1 MAIVNY
7 SVTSPSL
14 TTAVEMELS
23 DADSERMIQWLMAAT
38 PYGTVTE
45 NVITDIPNPAWSPDQ
60 EDPLDPPEYIRGTC
74 LRPQQKPQ
82 PACRRS
88 RPSSRRRLF
97 RLLNLYNSN
106 EGNSSPGLYL
116 RSRGSYGLEV
126 QGWNDPRKPDCRNGN
141 SRWRSNRNPVHA

>member
-60 EDPLDPPEYIRGTC
+60 PDPLDPPEYIQQQSWVT
-74 LRPQQKPQ
+74 RPATPEEAITAYAESVMNSVLQDAYQWDQSQAAQEAAANVPPITPVKPPAPVPPTDPQ
-82 PACRRS
+82 P
-88 RPSSRRRLF
+88 
-97 RLLNLYNSN
+97 
-106 EGNSSPGLYL
+106 
-116 RSRGSYGLEV
+116 
-126 QGWNDPRKPDCRNGN
+126 
-141 SRWRSNRNPVHA
+141 